1 MTPGARIAA
10 AIECL
15 DAILAGGPAEKVLT
29 TWARRHRFAGS
40 GDRAAI
46 RDHVFGAL
54 RRLRSSA
61 WLGGAM
67 TGRAVMIGALRQDG
81 ADVAALLDGRGHA
94 PPPPAPAELAERPPM
109 PPAVALDMPDWYWP
123 ELVRSL
129 GPDAEAVARALRDR
143 APVWLRVN
151 LAKTTLTSS
160 CNLLFEKG
168 IQCEP
173 APGSDTA
180 LKVLD
185 GARRIAGSDAYR
197 DGLIELQD
205 LGAQR
210 LCAALP
216 VAPGQ
221 TVFDACA
228 GGGGKAL
235 ALAARGAKVTA
246 YDSDPR
252 RMADLPAR
260 ARRAGVAI
268 SVSDDWP
275 TERFDLVVADVPC
288 SGSGTWRRTPDAKWR
303 LTPERLDALRRTQ
316 ASILARASERV
327 APGGHLAYLTCA
339 FTDIENETQVAEF
352 MSETPDFACLWQR
365 RLGPLDD
372 CDGFFGALLKR
383 ER

>member
-61 WLGGAM
+61 WMGGAM
-67 TGRAVMIGALRQDG
+67 TGRGVMIGALRQDG

-94 PPPPAPAELAERPPM
+94 PPPPTPAELAERPPM
-109 PPAVALDMPDWYWP
+109 PEAVALDMPDWYWP
-123 ELVRSL
+123 ELQRSL
-129 GPDAEAVARALRDR
+129 GPDTAPVARALRER

-151 LAKTTLTSS
+151 LAKETLTSACKALS
-160 CNLLFEKG
+160 EQG
-168 IQCEP
+168 IHCKP
-173 APGSDTA
+173 AAGSDTA

-197 DGLIELQD
+197 AGLVELQD

-216 VAPGQ
+216 VVPG
-221 TVFDACA
+221 TRVLDACA

-260 ARRAGVAI
+260 AARAGAEI
-268 SVSDDWP
+268 SVSDGWP
-275 TERFDLVVADVPC
+275 TARFDLVVADVPC

-303 LTPERLDALRRTQ
+303 LAPARLETLRRTQ
-316 ASILARASERV
+316 ADILARAAERV

-339 FTDIENETQVAEF
+339 FTDIENEVQVD
-352 MSETPDFACLWQR
+352 DFVSLMPAFSCIWTR

-372 CDGFFGALLKR
+372 CDGFFGALLVR